1 MIGSPCQPG
10 RLRPP
15 HPIVPPES
23 ARPATRLQRRLIAL
37 AGMLWLALCLAT
49 AGALLTAP
57 GADAGPGQPLMQA
70 TSSAPAADAPA
81 TPDTGDAVVQP
92 AESSGEGDDLADPR
106 RAQAGLRRAQ
116 TCIGTTT
123 DSTRADDRRWRRR
136 GQAPPLA

>member
-57 GADAGPGQPLMQA
+57 GADAGLGPPLMQA
-70 TSSAPAADAPA
+70 TSSAPMADAPA
-81 TPDTGDAVVQP
+81 TPDPGDAVVQP
-92 AESSGEGDDLADPR
+92 AETSGEGDGLADPHGEQAGLW
-106 RAQAGLRRAQ
+106 RAQA
-116 TCIGTTT
+116 CIGTTA

>member
-1 MIGSPCQPG
+1 M
-10 RLRPP
+10 
-15 HPIVPPES
+15 PPES
-23 ARPATRLQRRLIAL
+23 ARPAIPLQRRLIAL
-37 AGMLWLALCLAT
+37 AGLLWLALCLAT

-116 TCIGTTT
+116 ACIGTTT

>member
-1 MIGSPCQPG
+1 MVGV
-10 RLRPP
+10 
-15 HPIVPPES
+15 IVN
-23 ARPATRLQRRLIAL
+23 
-37 AGMLWLALCLAT
+37 LALFF
-49 AGALLTAP
+49 
-57 GADAGPGQPLMQA
+57 ADHVFWPQA